1 MKNYLEYNFTTRFDD
16 VGATRTMM
24 PHNVVETFQ
33 LCSNNHSDI
42 LGVGVEDIRKSCNGK
57 WVVLKAKFEFD
68 RFPAINENLTVCTW
82 PLQTRLLFPRCFELK
97 QDNTSLVRGRMEY
110 GVLSDETNRLVLPKY
125 VGDLGVN
132 EFLPS
137 NMSNDSYTNAT
148 CEFNDNDLVYTK
160 TIRLSELDYNQHGNN
175 IAYIKMA
182 TDCFS
187 FDEYSKLN
195 IKVLEMYYINQCFE
209 GDQIHLYK
217 KYVDNKCIIEGK
229 TDNKSIFRAV
239 FILQNA

>member
-16 VGATRTMM
+16 VGATRNMM
-24 PHNVVETFQ
+24 PHNIVACFQ

-68 RFPAINENLTVCTW
+68 RLPSINENLTVSTW
-82 PLQTRLLFPRCFELK
+82 PLATRMLFPRCFELK
-97 QDNTSLVRGRMEY
+97 QGDTSLVRGRMEY
-110 GVLSDETNRLVLPKY
+110 GVINEETSRLVLPKY
-125 VGDLGVN
+125 VGDLGIE

-137 NMSNDSYTNAT
+137 GMKDDSYTNAT
-148 CEFNDNDLVYTK
+148 CEFDEADIVFTK
-160 TIRLSELDYNQHGNN
+160 TIRLSDLDYNIHGNN
-175 IAYIKMA
+175 ITYIKMA

-187 FDEYSKLN
+187 FDEYSALN

-209 GDQIHLYK
+209 GDQITMYK
-217 KYVDNKCIIEGK
+217 KHIDNKYIIEGK
-229 TDNKSIFRAV
+229 TADKSIFRAV
-239 FILQNA
+239 FITE

>member
-1 MKNYLEYNFTTRFDD
+1 MKNYLEYNFITRFDD

-68 RFPAINENLTVCTW
+68 RFPAINEPLTVSTW
-82 PLQTRLLFPRCFELK
+82 PLQTRMLFPRCFELK
-97 QDNTSLVRGRMEY
+97 QNGVSLIRGRMEY
-110 GVLSDETNRLVLPKY
+110 GVINEETNRLVLPKY
-125 VGDLGVN
+125 VGELGIN

-137 NMSNDSYTNAT
+137 NMHDDTYTNAT
-148 CEFNDNDLVYTK
+148 CEFANNDLVYTK
-160 TIRLSELDYNQHGNN
+160 IIRLSELDYNQHGNN

-182 TDCFS
+182 IDCFS

-195 IKVLEMYYINQCFE
+195 IKVLEMYYSNQCFE

-217 KYVDNKCIIEGK
+217 KYVDDKCIIEGK
-229 TDNKSIFRAV
+229 TDKDTIFRAV
-239 FILQNA
+239 FILKK

>member
-1 MKNYLEYNFTTRFDD
+1 MKNYLEHNFTTRFDD

-24 PHNVVETFQ
+24 PHNIVETFQ

-42 LGVGVEDIRKSCNGK
+42 LKVGVEDIRKSCNGK

-68 RFPAINENLTVCTW
+68 RFPSINENLTVCTW
-82 PLQTRLLFPRCFELK
+82 PLQTRMLFPRCFELK
-97 QDNTSLVRGRMEY
+97 QGNTSLVRGRMEY

-125 VGDLGVN
+125 VGDLGID

-137 NMSNDSYTNAT
+137 NMQDDSYSNVT
-148 CEFNDNDLVYTK
+148 CEFDDSDIAYTK

-182 TDCFS
+182 TDCFT

-209 GDQIHLYK
+209 GNQIHLYK
-217 KYVDNKCIIEGK
+217 KYIDNKCIIEGK
-229 TDNKSIFRAV
+229 TTNKSIFRAV
-239 FILQNA
+239 FIF

>member
-16 VGATRTMM
+16 IGATKTMM
-24 PHNVVETFQ
+24 PHNIVSCFQ

-68 RFPAINENLTVCTW
+68 RFPSINENLTVSTW
-82 PLQTRLLFPRCFELK
+82 PLQTRMLFPRCFELK
-97 QDNTSLVRGRMEY
+97 QGDTSFVRGRMEY
-110 GVLSDETNRLVLPKY
+110 GVINEETNRMVLPKY
-125 VGDLGVN
+125 VGELGIE

-137 NMSNDSYTNAT
+137 NMHDDTYTNLT
-148 CEFNDNDLVYTK
+148 CEFADSDLVFTK
-160 TIRLSELDYNQHGNN
+160 TIRLSDLDYNVHGNN

-187 FDEYSKLN
+187 FDKYSKLN
-195 IKVLEMYYINQCFE
+195 IKVLEMYYTNQCFE
-209 GDQIHLYK
+209 GDQISMYK
-217 KYVDNKCIIEGK
+217 KHLDNKYIIEGK
-229 TDNKSIFRAV
+229 TADKSIFRAV
-239 FILQNA
+239 FITE

>member
-16 VGATRTMM
+16 VGATRNMM
-24 PHNVVETFQ
+24 PHNIVACFQ

-68 RFPAINENLTVCTW
+68 RFPSINENLTVATW
-82 PLQTRLLFPRCFELK
+82 PLQTRMLFPRCFELK
-97 QDNTSLVRGRMEY
+97 QGDTSLVRGRMEY
-110 GVLSDETNRLVLPKY
+110 GVINEETSRLVLPKY
-125 VGDLGVN
+125 VGDLGIE

-137 NMSNDSYTNAT
+137 GMKDDTYTNAA
-148 CEFNDNDLVYTK
+148 CEFDEADIVFTK
-160 TIRLSELDYNQHGNN
+160 TIRLSDLDYNIHGNN
-175 IAYIKMA
+175 ITYIKMA

-187 FDEYSKLN
+187 FDEYSALN

-209 GDQIHLYK
+209 GDQITMYK
-217 KYVDNKCIIEGK
+217 KHIDNKYIIEGK
-229 TDNKSIFRAV
+229 TTDKSIFRAV
-239 FILQNA
+239 FITE

>member
-24 PHNVVETFQ
+24 PHNVVSTFQ

-68 RFPAINENLTVCTW
+68 RFPSINENLTVSTW
-82 PLQTRLLFPRCFELK
+82 PLQTRMLFPRCFELK
-97 QDNTSLVRGRMEY
+97 KGNTSLVRGRMEY
-110 GVLSDETNRLVLPKY
+110 GVINEETNRLVLPKY
-125 VGDLGVN
+125 VGDLRIE

-137 NMSNDSYTNAT
+137 GMSDDTYTNAT
-148 CEFNDNDLVYTK
+148 CEFDENDLVYTK
-160 TIRLSELDYNQHGNN
+160 IIRLSELDYNIHGNN

-182 TDCFS
+182 TDCFTYQ
-187 FDEYSKLN
+187 EYSKLN
-195 IKVLEMYYINQCFE
+195 IKILEMYYTNQCFE

-217 KYVDNKCIIEGK
+217 KYIDNKCIIEGK
-229 TDNKSIFRAV
+229 TMNKSIFRAALI
-239 FILQNA
+239 FE

>member
-16 VGATRTMM
+16 VGATRKMM
-24 PHNVVETFQ
+24 PHNIVSTFQ

-68 RFPAINENLTVCTW
+68 RFPTINENLTVATW
-82 PLQTRLLFPRCFELK
+82 PLQTRMLFPRCFELK
-97 QDNTSLVRGRMEY
+97 QGDTSIVRGRMEY
-110 GVLSDETNRLVLPKY
+110 GVINEETSRMVLPKY
-125 VGDLGVN
+125 VGDLGIT

-137 NMSNDSYTNAT
+137 GMKDDTYTNLT
-148 CEFNDNDLVYTK
+148 CEFDENDLVYTK
-160 TIRLSELDYNQHGNN
+160 IIRLSELDYNVHGNN

-182 TDCFS
+182 TDCFT
-187 FDEYSKLN
+187 FAEYSNLD
-195 IKVLEMYYINQCFE
+195 ISVLEMYYTNQCFE

-217 KYVDNKCIIEGK
+217 KQLDNKYIIEGK
-229 TDNKSIFRAV
+229 TDTKSIFRAV
-239 FILQNA
+239 FILR